1 MGILKICRSPVLR
14 HLRHRPSSAQL
25 AQRPYNQPALANS
38 HDLKNQDDLLQP
50 AAMPSL
56 PSFSLLKRGSRDSSK
71 KEQQLQQQQQQP
83 SETQLRYPE
92 RTQSLPQNQSNG
104 SAIPVVGSPVGNGS
118 PVACAEDNYESGTSG
133 AGSGTT
139 SPTLEK
145 QQRRNSKRDLLH
157 DLISRGRLIGKQA
170 STPLRGRRMSSQPPP
185 LHRSTGDVVSH
196 NFLFFS
202 LNYPHNEINKPLQ
215 L

>member
-1 MGILKICRSPVLR
+1 M
-14 HLRHRPSSAQL
+14 
-25 AQRPYNQPALANS
+25 
-38 HDLKNQDDLLQP
+38 
-50 AAMPSL
+50 

-71 KEQQLQQQQQQP
+71 KEQQQQQQQ
-83 SETQLRYPE
+83 SETQLRHPE

-104 SAIPVVGSPVGNGS
+104 SAIPGVGSPVGNGS
-118 PVACAEDNYESGTSG
+118 PVACAEDKDESGTSG

-139 SPTLEK
+139 GPTLEK

-185 LHRSTGDVVSH
+185 LHRSTGDIVSSQLSSRF
-196 NFLFFS
+196 FL
-202 LNYPHNEINKPLQ
+202 NHPHNGNQPTFAVVMR
-215 L
+215 

>member
-1 MGILKICRSPVLR
+1 M
-14 HLRHRPSSAQL
+14 
-25 AQRPYNQPALANS
+25 
-38 HDLKNQDDLLQP
+38 
-50 AAMPSL
+50 

-71 KEQQLQQQQQQP
+71 KEQQLQQQQQQ

-118 PVACAEDNYESGTSG
+118 PVACAEDKDESGTSG

-185 LHRSTGDVVSH
+185 LHRSTGDVVSSITS
-196 NFLFFS
+196 FFS
-202 LNYPHNEINKPLQ
+202 FFLEPSAQRKSTVFAGVMR
-215 L
+215 